1 MASTWSADGRSL
13 IFTEFTGQSN
23 SNIWVR
29 SLDGES
35 AARPLMMESYKE
47 EFPVISPDGRWIAYE
62 SDQSQ
67 PGRGDIYVRPFPNV
81 EDGKWLISTRG
92 GEAPMWA
99 PNGRELYYYAG
110 QMMAVMIETEP
121 AFAAGNPEVLFRGEY
136 FVTHS
141 NSPYDIS
148 PDGLRFL
155 MMKEDPQPQEAAEAV
170 EAPPITEL
178 IVVDNWDEVLRR
190 ITPVE
195 GR

>member
-1 MASTWSADGRSL
+1 MASTWSTDGRSL

-35 AARPLMMESYKE
+35 AARPLMTEPYRE

-99 PNGRELYYYAG
+99 PKGLELYYYASR
-110 QMMAVMIETEP
+110 MMVVKIETEP
-121 AFAAGNPEVLFRGEY
+121 VFAAGNPEELFRGDY

-141 NSPYDIS
+141 ISPYDIS
-148 PDGLRFL
+148 PDGQHFL
-155 MMKEDPQPQEAAEAV
+155 MIKEAPEPSEAAEPV
-170 EAPPITEL
+170 EIPPITEL
-178 IVVDNWDEVLRR
+178 IVVNNWDAALKR
-190 ITPVE
+190 TAPAE
-195 GR
+195 GN